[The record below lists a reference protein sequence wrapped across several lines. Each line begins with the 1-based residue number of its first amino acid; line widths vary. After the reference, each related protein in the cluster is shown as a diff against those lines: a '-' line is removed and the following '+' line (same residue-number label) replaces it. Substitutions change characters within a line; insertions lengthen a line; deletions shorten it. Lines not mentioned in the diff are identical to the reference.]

1 MNTLQNILTYHVF
14 SIAIASILLSI
25 IWWFGFYQKESSRST
40 NNISEFCTWFDLSH
54 SHNALVTVHFWTKT
68 YFFSCRKINVIDLTY
83 LVVQYVFQYI
93 LHFFKIQR
101 CPRCKKNLTN
111 EVYTSEL
118 DFRFLKGIYVRN
130 FSFMNYMSSAISI
143 QKYYYSV
150 FFFFHQ
156 NNIKKYFRLWVS

>member
-1 MNTLQNILTYHVF
+1 MFFNIY
-14 SIAIASILLSI
+14 
-25 IWWFGFYQKESSRST
+25 
-40 NNISEFCTWFDLSH
+40 CTFLKFKD
-54 SHNALVTVHFWTKT
+54 VHGA
-68 YFFSCRKINVIDLTY
+68 
-83 LVVQYVFQYI
+83 
-93 LHFFKIQR
+93 
-101 CPRCKKNLTN
+101 KKNLTN

-156 NNIKKYFRLWVS
+156 NNIKIYIVLSSLCFLEILFLSSECIFVLQEVLLFRTPFFSSFSVIQYYSYIRGP